1 VGRSRHETGFRARDT
16 AQNEA
21 VLARENLQDLVFEAT
36 VAKRHAPK
44 VILVKGRQLLLLA
57 G

>member
-1 VGRSRHETGFRARDT
+1 
-16 AQNEA
+16 
-21 VLARENLQDLVFEAT
+21 LARENLQDLVFEAT